1 MKSEYVSSIQ
11 KCRVKRKSL
20 QALKVNKHFG
30 SSKRKKSE
38 QTNSTG
44 DSNYYGLWYDSAN
57 YYRSWII
64 DKLVNLFVVV
74 VGL

>member
-30 SSKRKKSE
+30 SSKRKKVNKQIPLE
-38 QTNSTG
+38 IVIIMDCG
-44 DSNYYGLWYDSAN
+44 MIHPI
-57 YYRSWII
+57 II
-64 DKLVNLFVVV
+64 DH
-74 VGL
+74 GL